1 MNEIN
6 EEIVKNVKSMTKAEL
21 LIHIAGL
28 EAAAEEI
35 KKAVKLDM
43 DFSQTP
49 VEKSEKDKKQAQ
61 KDFIKRMTNGR
72 WTSQKK
78 FDEYIETQQ
87 KALRMP
93 T

>member
-1 MNEIN
+1 MN
-6 EEIVKNVKSMTKAEL
+6 EEIKGKNVKSMTKAEL
-21 LIHIAGL
+21 LLHIEAL
-28 EAAAEEI
+28 EAKAEEI
-35 KKAVKLDM
+35 KKLVKLDM
-43 DFSQTP
+43 DFKETP
-49 VEKSEKDKKQAQ
+49 KEKSAKDKKQAQ

-93 T
+93 V